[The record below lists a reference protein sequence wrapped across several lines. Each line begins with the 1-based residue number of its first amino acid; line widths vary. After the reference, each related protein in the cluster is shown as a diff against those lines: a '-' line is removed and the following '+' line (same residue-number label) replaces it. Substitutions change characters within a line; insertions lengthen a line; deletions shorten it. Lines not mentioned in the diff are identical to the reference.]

1 QEAEDQR
8 ELEFRNHEEHRDDI
22 FLQNEERRTQEA
34 RDRAAGI
41 WNELETRLSAL
52 PPPPAVVETPEP
64 AERPE
69 LDVSDRESIHTIK
82 TAITQAASQHAS
94 DVLETVK
101 EEREEAARERQE
113 MAEERAS
120 VLAELKRERDLVVQE
135 KDARISAL
143 EEELARLREEFDAEK
158 HQRAAEEA
166 EIREREQR
174 EMAERDDYVRAQLTD
189 LTNLV
194 QDQRDMLENKKAVAD
209 SRYEEKQTRRADK
222 EMQFIELRDMV
233 QKIYEDMEV
242 DRQQAQDER
251 RHSKDGMC
259 HVTLVIIEDL
269 QRQNAEQRELLQQ
282 FSESWRADC
291 ERHHLETMEVVRSTA
306 NEQVPFNVQGYLDE
320 FSRALATEVRML
332 LGEVGKIREERRA
345 LQHEIGDLLC
355 MKSKYGPGG
364 EYEPDWKPPGPP
376 PPPDMPMMPEVP
388 DMPEHPTHRPSGW
401 RPVHTR
407 PKKKKKV
414 PTQPAA
420 PSTSAIPIAMHAPPP
435 SGYDLRQQLTGSWVA
450 WHPDPNVQLTPPSV
464 EPTLMVP
471 GGSPGLFGPKTP
483 SNSSLYDQR
492 R

>member
-1 QEAEDQR
+1 VDPRHPEEAVHEGPEDDQVPPVRPSSRAGTLAPHGPSHAYTEADEGAPIRPESTRPVGDQPISGSVRAHFESPEPPAVERLHTGTSSRPIDPPLGREEIPTPFDFQVADESRGQLEELNAAANRLHLTAAAAQEAEDQR

-120 VLAELKRERDLVVQE
+120 VLAELKRERDLIVQE

-242 DRQQAQDER
+242 DRQQAQNER

-259 HVTLVIIEDL
+259 HVTLVV
-269 QRQNAEQRELLQQ
+269 
-282 FSESWRADC
+282 S
-291 ERHHLETMEVVRSTA
+291 V
-306 NEQVPFNVQGYLDE
+306 
-320 FSRALATEVRML
+320 
-332 LGEVGKIREERRA
+332 
-345 LQHEIGDLLC
+345 
-355 MKSKYGPGG
+355 
-364 EYEPDWKPPGPP
+364 
-376 PPPDMPMMPEVP
+376 
-388 DMPEHPTHRPSGW
+388 
-401 RPVHTR
+401 
-407 PKKKKKV
+407 
-414 PTQPAA
+414 
-420 PSTSAIPIAMHAPPP
+420 
-435 SGYDLRQQLTGSWVA
+435 LT
-450 WHPDPNVQLTPPSV
+450 
-464 EPTLMVP
+464 
-471 GGSPGLFGPKTP
+471 LFV
-483 SNSSLYDQR
+483 
-492 R
+492 